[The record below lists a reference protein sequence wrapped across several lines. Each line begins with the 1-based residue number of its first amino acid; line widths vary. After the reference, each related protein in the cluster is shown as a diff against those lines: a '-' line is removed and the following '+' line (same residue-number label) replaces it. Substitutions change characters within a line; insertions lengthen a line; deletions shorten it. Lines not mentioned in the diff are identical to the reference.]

1 MSTRSC
7 EACGRDM
14 VAISLTTPDGPVT
27 MYSCSPCERRVW
39 LIDGQERPIDNVLE
53 QLATTRR
60 VRRQQPPS
68 PSQHAC
74 VAPLRGAPRHY
85 SRLLVVR
92 LRGAPQHAWHALQGG
107 RPPVIMATFHDHD
120 RGAAGSS

>member
-7 EACGRDM
+7 EACERDM

-39 LIDGQERPIDNVLE
+39 LIDGEERPIDNVLE

-60 VRRQQPPS
+60 VRK
-68 PSQHAC
+68 A
-74 VAPLRGAPRHY
+74 
-85 SRLLVVR
+85 
-92 LRGAPQHAWHALQGG
+92 
-107 RPPVIMATFHDHD
+107 AT
-120 RGAAGSS
+120 A